1 MTRVPPDACLG
12 CFGDTQTMFEDAD
25 AIAWK
30 AMPYRSKVVAV
41 DGTEIGIA
49 ESLLGDEE
57 EDIFHGIAVKTTTG
71 RLVEIPAAN
80 VKKITALG
88 VATDLDADGVAALQ
102 AYREEKWFHLGWG
115 GLFRKHPEWERRS
128 GS

>member
-1 MTRVPPDACLG
+1 ML
-12 CFGDTQTMFEDAD
+12 EDEP

-30 AMPYRSKVVAV
+30 AMPYRSPVVDAN
-41 DGTEIGIA
+41 DTRIGTA

-57 EDIFHGIAVKTTTG
+57 EDIFHGIAVKTATG
-71 RLVEIPAAN
+71 RLVEIPA
-80 VKKITALG
+80 VHVTKITQKG
-88 VATDLDADGVAALQ
+88 VMTDLDAEGVEALQ

-115 GLFRKHPEWERRS
+115 GVFRKHPEWERRS